1 MNANVADA
9 AADIAADTVAVESF
23 GDMPEIL
30 KPHFGKE
37 CTEVPGKYFQFVD
50 EDMWTNFYQYDYHN
64 HFKELRGEQANK
76 YRMDVLSHNDV
87 YGFDTDVP
95 QCMIIRSKNPR
106 HKVCYI
112 SNKTIREMIPR

>member
-9 AADIAADTVAVESF
+9 AADTIA
-23 GDMPEIL
+23 EIDAKIDAMNGPKL
-30 KPHFGKE
+30 GE
-37 CTEVPGKYFQFVD
+37 QCAEVPGKYFQFVD

-76 YRMDVLSHNDV
+76 YRMDILLYDDV
-87 YGFDTDVP
+87 NGFDNTDVP
-95 QCMIIRSKNPR
+95 KCMIIRSKNPR